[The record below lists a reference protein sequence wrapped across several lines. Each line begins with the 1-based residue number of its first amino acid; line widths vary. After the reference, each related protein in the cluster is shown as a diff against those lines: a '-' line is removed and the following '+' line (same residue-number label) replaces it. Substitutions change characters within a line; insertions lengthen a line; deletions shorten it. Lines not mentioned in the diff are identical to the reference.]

1 MLNPEWF
8 WQREAADPENQ
19 PPAPA
24 SAAEIVAA
32 EQRLGVKLPES
43 YLNLLRQQNGQ
54 YSSWRSYWN
63 PAEHAYWNDVF
74 IDGVIPVNQLETL
87 QDFADATD
95 FGDELSDWTHYLDD
109 LQLLI
114 VIAHHGWDWFTCL
127 DFRAN
132 GPNGAPQVVEF
143 DAVNGPQIKRRIKDF
158 DTLLQGLY
166 LSSEQ
171 GFEFLLNGE
180 EASVRALLAGT
191 FAIAAEALRD
201 GAEVSLPPQAFP
213 GIESLRLTPN
223 DGLTQRLMPQAA
235 WRLTLS
241 TAEKLNR
248 AQAAA
253 LNQTMQQV
261 LANFGAAACLVSVPE
276 AYLWVEDDPRDTPEL
291 VAAYLSLL
299 RRQAEAG
306 RVSAMQLLAKVYGD
320 WQGGYAAR
328 GYPVDAAESAAWF
341 QRALQTLRER
351 AAAEDANDADVTTAI
366 RGLAEVYE
374 EGLGVTQD
382 ITQALHWYGRAAE
395 RMDRWSMLC
404 LGRLYSQGGTV
415 VRDLPLAEYWLK
427 EAKNLEEDSYVNH
440 LLKAIETSKDL
451 VQLYGHGQLQPE
463 SDAEWQPFYLELAE
477 AGDNAAMRELAKMYF
492 LGLHQVEKEATQGLQ
507 WLRRAAMAQPL
518 RGRRSSGEDTRL
530 QAREAAEDLAEVYEY
545 GRYGCARDLGEALRW
560 HRHAAGLG
568 SRWGMAWIAESYLDG
583 TLNARDPLLAT
594 VWMAIATRTRYDG
607 EEVECSEI
615 HDRLQ
620 QLRGS
625 LDADQLRQAEALFD
639 QCRDAPPY
647 PLPDLFSAP
656 LTLATPAESGAV
668 VDETGALPLKDGA
681 RGWFELG
688 AQHAIN
694 ARHTD
699 ALRAFTR
706 AAEGGHVRAMIE
718 IAKMHA
724 AGKGVAADA
733 SEAARWYRRA
743 AAAQDD
749 ASANGSSAAMA
760 WLGFAH
766 VKGLLGTPDPVLG
779 YVWYCLAG
787 RKRYNDSNP
796 RTAASVQAWLEFT
809 QDQVTRI
816 AANLLT
822 ETQRNAAQVLLQHCD
837 TPPFC
842 LPADSPGGEL
852 QVQEILAMQRGT
864 PPTAD
869 QADATGDAEAG

>member
-1 MLNPEWF
+1 MLDPRWF
-8 WQREAADPENQ
+8 WRREEQDPEET

-24 SAAEIVAA
+24 GEAEIVAA

-63 PAEHAYWNDVF
+63 RSENAYWNDVF

-95 FGDELSDWTHYLDD
+95 FGDELSDWKHYLDE

-114 VIAHHGWDWFTCL
+114 VIANHGWEWFTCL

-158 DTLLQGLY
+158 DTLLEGLY

-180 EASVRALLAGT
+180 EASVRALLAST
-191 FAIAAEALRD
+191 FAVAAETLRD
-201 GAEVSLPPQAFP
+201 NAEIPLPPQAFP
-213 GIESLRLTPN
+213 GIESLRLTLN
-223 DGLTQRLMPQAA
+223 DGLTQRFMPQAA
-235 WRLTLS
+235 WRLTLN

-253 LNQTMQQV
+253 LNQTMQQA
-261 LANFGAAACLVSVPE
+261 LTNMGAAACLVSVPE
-276 AYLWVEDDPRDTPEL
+276 AYLWVEEEARDTPEFI
-291 VAAYLSLL
+291 AAYLSLL

-306 RVSAMQLLAKVYGD
+306 WVSSMQLLAKVYGD

-328 GYPVDAAESAAWF
+328 GYPVDAAESEAWF
-341 QRALQTLRER
+341 QRALQTLQKR
-351 AAAEDANDADVTTAI
+351 AAAKDADDADVTHAM
-366 RGLAEVYE
+366 RGLAEAYE
-374 EGLGVTQD
+374 EGLGVVQD
-382 ITQALHWYGRAAE
+382 IPQALHWYGRAAE

-415 VRDLPLAEYWLK
+415 IRDLPLAEYWLK
-427 EAKNLEEDSYVNH
+427 EAKNLEEDSYVDS
-440 LLKAIETSKDL
+440 LLKAIETTKDL

-463 SDAEWQPFYLELAE
+463 TDAEWQPFYLELAE
-477 AGDNAAMRELAKMYF
+477 AGDNAAMRELAKLYL
-492 LGLHQVEKEATQGLQ
+492 LGLHQVQKDATQGLH
-507 WLRRAAMAQPL
+507 WLRRAAVAQPL

-530 QAREAAEDLAEVYEY
+530 QAREAAEELAEVYEY
-545 GRYGCARDLGEALRW
+545 GRYGCEREPSEALHW

-568 SRWGMAWIAESYLDG
+568 SRWGMVWIAESYLDG
-583 TLNARDPLLAT
+583 TLNVRDPLLAT

-620 QLRGS
+620 QLRAA
-625 LDADQLRQAEALFD
+625 LDTEQLRQAEALID

-647 PLPDLFSAP
+647 PLPDLFGAP
-656 LTLATPAESGAV
+656 LTLATQAEPGTPV
-668 VDETGALPLKDGA
+668 EETGELPLTEDA

-694 ARHTD
+694 ARH
-699 ALRAFTR
+699 AEARRAFTR

-743 AAAQDD
+743 AEAQDD

-766 VKGLLGTPDPVLG
+766 VRGLLGTPDPVLG

-787 RKRYNDSNP
+787 RKRYNASSP

-809 QDQVTRI
+809 QDQRSRI
-816 AANLLT
+816 ATLLN
-822 ETQRNAAQVLLQHCD
+822 EAQHEQAHEILQRCD
-837 TPPFC
+837 SGPPFQ
-842 LPADSPGGEL
+842 LP
-852 QVQEILAMQRGT
+852 
-864 PPTAD
+864 
-869 QADATGDAEAG
+869 